1 MIYQASFCI
10 HLLEFNVKLCEINDV
25 HLSCDEN
32 THSVAFSLATH
43 TWQMSS
49 SKLPAQFSEL
59 SRFGIS
65 LLLLHS
71 VGFEEAFNSE
81 YCLKNI
87 YSLSVITC
95 SWGYYF

>member
-32 THSVAFSLATH
+32 THPVAFSLATH

-49 SKLPAQFSEL
+49 SKLS
-59 SRFGIS
+59 SRIILFGIS

-87 YSLSVITC
+87 CSLSVITC